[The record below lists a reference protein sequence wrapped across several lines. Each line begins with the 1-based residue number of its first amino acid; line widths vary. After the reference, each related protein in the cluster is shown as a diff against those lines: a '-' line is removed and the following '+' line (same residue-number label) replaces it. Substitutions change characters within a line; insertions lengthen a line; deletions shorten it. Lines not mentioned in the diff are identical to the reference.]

1 MLAARDPFEIIMSCA
16 DPPIECGV
24 VDTDS
29 LVMGVGGE
37 DGTAFGSPVDYVDEK
52 KTSALGRTA
61 SVVGCAW
68 ESFRCYAFMDDYRLT
83 IQLVLLGV
91 SVWAMWIFIDAC
103 LPCIF
108 IIMLVSLFFCFEYR
122 LMNIVLWASVIVL
135 WGHGWSLGDKSA
147 GLSVSWK

>member
-1 MLAARDPFEIIMSCA
+1 MSSCA
-16 DPPIECGV
+16 DALIECGV
-24 VDTDS
+24 IDTDS
-29 LVMGVGGE
+29 HLVGVGGE
-37 DGTAFGSPVDYVDEK
+37 DGTAFGSSVDYADDK
-52 KTSALGRTA
+52 RKGGAWRSASA
-61 SVVGCAW
+61 AW
-68 ESFRCYAFMDDYRLT
+68 DSFRCYAFMDEYRLT

-108 IIMLVSLFFCFEYR
+108 IIMLVSAFFCFEYR

-147 GLSVSWK
+147 GLSMTWK